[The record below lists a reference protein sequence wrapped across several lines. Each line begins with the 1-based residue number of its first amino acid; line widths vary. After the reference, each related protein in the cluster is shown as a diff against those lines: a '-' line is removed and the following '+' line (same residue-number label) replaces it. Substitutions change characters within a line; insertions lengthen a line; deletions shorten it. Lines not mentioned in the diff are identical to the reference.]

1 MRRMLLGLCL
11 FLAACGADPAAGPE
25 PEALALVDEPA
36 AVDVAP
42 GTDLMAFTI
51 GRQSFELNAGI
62 CNTYDDG
69 TFKFALAE
77 GTIDSGGH
85 VTATIERFDTGV
97 GFEMIIALEGA
108 REDGTAVS
116 WYAQESIDVH
126 NIASTVLGG
135 TSEGTALFASDGG
148 PEAAGVRADGSFAVS
163 CG

>member
-1 MRRMLLGLCL
+1 MLLGLGL
-11 FLAACGADPAAGPE
+11 LLAACGGETVAGPE
-25 PEALALVDEPA
+25 PEALAMADEP
-36 AVDVAP
+36 VPVEVET

-51 GRQSFELNAGI
+51 GRQSFELTAGI

-116 WYAQESIDVH
+116 WYAQDSVDAH

-135 TSEGTALFASDGG
+135 TSEGTALFASAGG